1 MPADLMSRREGDQQ
15 KDTCSQEMDSTD
27 STITFV
33 PGAKK
38 WDEGKDKMEERLE
51 ININDNMVTINRF
64 FQLLALVFL
73 IAPLSGAGELASL
86 MTNAGVGR
94 LDGAR
99 DYGDKR
105 EAVIQEPGRS
115 WQGTGARQ

>member
-1 MPADLMSRREGDQQ
+1 MA
-15 KDTCSQEMDSTD
+15 
-27 STITFV
+27 
-33 PGAKK
+33 
-38 WDEGKDKMEERLE
+38 ERLE

-64 FQLLALVFL
+64 FQLHALFP
-73 IAPLSGAGELASL
+73 IAPLSCAGELASL
-86 MTNAGVGR
+86 MTNAGVDR

-115 WQGTGARQ
+115 WQGTVARQ

>member
-1 MPADLMSRREGDQQ
+1 MRHQ
-15 KDTCSQEMDSTD
+15 
-27 STITFV
+27 
-33 PGAKK
+33 PGQ
-38 WDEGKDKMEERLE
+38 DFTRGGL
-51 ININDNMVTINRF
+51 
-64 FQLLALVFL
+64 L

-105 EAVIQEPGRS
+105 EAVIKDAVINSLPCS
-115 WQGTGARQ
+115 TT

>member
-1 MPADLMSRREGDQQ
+1 MSRREGDQQ

-105 EAVIQEPGRS
+105 EAVIKDAVINSLPCS
-115 WQGTGARQ
+115 TT